1 MVPEQ
6 TREEGPG
13 HGRGRRAFDRAR
25 QLGREERV
33 RHPDS
38 VAHGTCGDVRL
49 VSSVMRL
56 SILRGRRTMTRTTFL
71 SGASACLVV
80 GAFVAVTGAG
90 IAGAQPTSET
100 FSFTGSSED
109 FTVPQNVC
117 EITVDAFGAEAGDGD
132 VDNTVR
138 GHGGLGGRATSP
150 RGGAPGRNPPRGGG
164 GAGGNGAG
172 GPLSPTVGAGGFNG
186 GGAGGNGLGPTG
198 GFPAGGGGGASDV
211 RRGATVL
218 LIAGGGGGG
227 GAGGQISQ
235 KGDGGAGGQ
244 SGKNGSGRTGGGP
257 QGGKRGTRG
266 AGAARGGGG

>member
-1 MVPEQ
+1 RV
-6 TREEGPG
+6 
-13 HGRGRRAFDRAR
+13 R

-49 VSSVMRL
+49 VSSVLRL

-71 SGASACLVV
+71 SGASACLVA

-100 FSFTGSSED
+100 FSFTGSPGD
-109 FTVPQNVC
+109 FTVPPEVC

-138 GHGGLGGRATSP
+138 GHGGLGGRATGSVVVT
-150 RGGAPGRNPPRGGG
+150 PGETLHVVVG

-186 GGAGGNGLGPTG
+186 GGAGGHRLRTNRGVS
-198 GFPAGGGGGASDV
+198 PAG
-211 RRGATVL
+211 
-218 LIAGGGGGG
+218 
-227 GAGGQISQ
+227 
-235 KGDGGAGGQ
+235 
-244 SGKNGSGRTGGGP
+244 
-257 QGGKRGTRG
+257 RG
-266 AGAARGGGG
+266 AGPGGRP

>member
-49 VSSVMRL
+49 VSSVLRL

-117 EITVDAFGAEAGDGD
+117 EITVDAFGAEAG
-132 VDNTVR
+132 T
-138 GHGGLGGRATSP
+138 ATSTTP
-150 RGGAPGRNPPRGGG
+150 FA
-164 GAGGNGAG
+164 AMA
-172 GPLSPTVGAGGFNG
+172 
-186 GGAGGNGLGPTG
+186 
-198 GFPAGGGGGASDV
+198 ASAV
-211 RRGATVL
+211 
-218 LIAGGGGGG
+218 
-227 GAGGQISQ
+227 
-235 KGDGGAGGQ
+235 
-244 SGKNGSGRTGGGP
+244 GP
-257 QGGKRGTRG
+257 QAPWWGRRAKPRTSSS
-266 AGAARGGGG
+266 AAPPPTLPPP